1 MSDAAFGLMDPAA
14 LLAKLYH
21 DFKRLQ
27 ADEGQ
32 QTMLYTA
39 FDFFVTGYSLVDW
52 ITNSTSGIT
61 EAERETLRAQLRS
74 PMIVKICGDV
84 ANGTKHFRRDRKP
97 QTTTT
102 THSAPPAFQ
111 PSAFSSAFQV
121 SWSAWVQVSEAE
133 AQAASIPQLCSIYQ
147 LAEAVL
153 AHWTAYFEGRP

>member
-39 FDFFVTGYSLVDW
+39 FDFFVTGYSLVHW
-52 ITNSTSGIT
+52 IANWYPRTTK
-61 EAERETLRAQLRS
+61 AEKQTLGAQLRA
-74 PMIVKICGDV
+74 PMIVKICGDI
-84 ANGTKHFRRDRKP
+84 ANHTKHFRRNKPP

-102 THSAPPAFQ
+102 TYSAPPAFY
-111 PSAFSSAFQV
+111 
-121 SWSAWVQVSEAE
+121 WVELSPTE
-133 AQAASIPQLCSIYQ
+133 AQATSLPEVCPIQQ
-147 LAEAVL
+147 LAQAVL
-153 AHWTAYFEGRP
+153 AHWKAYFEGRP